1 MIKVGIVGYGN
12 LGRGVEA
19 AVTQASD
26 MELAAVFT
34 RRDPKD
40 VEILTSAPVMAYS
53 EIDKMQGDIDVLI
66 ICGGSATD
74 LPEMTPELAAKFNV
88 IDSFDTHANIPE
100 HFTNVD
106 KAAQSGGNVGII
118 SCGWDPGYFSIARIY
133 ADAAL
138 PSGDSYT
145 FWGRGVSQ
153 GHSDAIRRIEGVKD
167 ARQYTVPI
175 DAALDR
181 VRAGEHPEFTAR
193 EMHLRECYVVAE
205 EGADLDAIEQAIKT
219 MPNYF
224 EPYDTTVTF
233 ITQEELERDHSGLP
247 HGGTVLRSGIT
258 GGCDAGCGDTEYN
271 NTIEFSLNLESN
283 PFFTGSILTAA
294 ARAAYRMNSE
304 GLRGAK
310 TLFDVPPAYLSTHTR
325 EELLAHML

>member
-1 MIKVGIVGYGN
+1 MIRIGIVGYGN

-53 EIDKMQGDIDVLI
+53 EIEKMQGDIDVLI

-74 LPEMTPELAAKFNV
+74 LPEMTPELASKFNV

-100 HFTNVD
+100 HYANVD
-106 KAAQSGGNVGII
+106 RAAKAGGTVGII

-138 PSGDSYT
+138 PSGESYT

-153 GHSDAIRRIEGVKD
+153 GHSDAIRRIEGVRD

-175 DAALDR
+175 EAALDR

-205 EGADLDAIEQAIKT
+205 EGADLEAIEQAIKT

-233 ITQEELERDHSGLP
+233 ITQEELDREHSGLP
-247 HGGTVLRSGIT
+247 HGGTVLRSGTT
-258 GGCDAGCGDTEYN
+258 GGCGAEYN

-294 ARAAYRMNSE
+294 ARAAYRMNIE
-304 GLRGAK
+304 GQCGAK

-325 EELLAHML
+325 EDLLAHML